1 MKNEKHVAKSLV
13 FEFLSRV
20 TLLITFNILELWWY
34 VRNQYD
40 IHIGLIGPTLVLPSE
55 YCKIFKNSFF

>member
-20 TLLITFNILELWWY
+20 TLLITFNILELW
-34 VRNQYD
+34 
-40 IHIGLIGPTLVLPSE
+40 
-55 YCKIFKNSFF
+55 